1 MTKDEKAT
9 YKLISST
16 LYEKTM
22 EKLRNRINVKLVNN
36 KKDYLKCTTKPSYM
50 SHKMFDNNLAAIRK
64 SKITLTLN
72 KPVYIGMSTLDL
84 SIVLMYELHYDYIK
98 NKYDNNS
105 RLLFTNIDSLM
116 YEIKTEDF
124 SHDKQI
130 FDFSNYSAKSK
141 FYDNSNE
148 LVITKMKDETG
159 CVSIK
164 EFVRLKPRMY
174 PYLVD
179 NSQHKKAKDVN
190 NNFVEIISQNEYKD
204 IC

>member
-1 MTKDEKAT
+1 
-9 YKLISST
+9 
-16 LYEKTM
+16 M

-164 EFVRLKPRMY
+164 EFVRLKSRMY

-204 IC
+204 VC

>member
-1 MTKDEKAT
+1 M
-9 YKLISST
+9 SSA
-16 LYEKTM
+16 LYEKKM

-36 KKDYLKCTTKPSYM
+36 KKDYLKCPTKPSYM
-50 SHKMFDNNLAAIRK
+50 SHKMFDNNLVAIRK

-72 KPVYIGMSTLDL
+72 KPVYIGMFTLDL

-116 YEIKTEDF
+116 YEIKTEDVYEDF
-124 SHDKQI
+124 SDDKQI

-164 EFVRLKPRMY
+164 EFVGLKPRMY

-179 NSQHKKAKDVN
+179 NSHHKKQKTW
-190 NNFVEIISQNEYKD
+190 ITILLK
-204 IC
+204 